1 MGNVPVPLALLEI
14 EKQLWSLKMAERIY
28 VVGGPTGIRLVN
40 ATTKQQAIAH
50 VANSTIK
57 AHVASQTDLV
67 DLLTKGLTVEQYK
80 PVNMELDLGE
90 KA

>member
-1 MGNVPVPLALLEI
+1 
-14 EKQLWSLKMAERIY
+14 MAERIY
-28 VVGGPTGIRLVN
+28 VVGGPQGIRLVN

-67 DLLTKGLTVEQYK
+67 ELLTEGWKVEYYK
-80 PVNMELDLGE
+80 PTNMELDLE
-90 KA
+90 VAS

>member
-1 MGNVPVPLALLEI
+1 
-14 EKQLWSLKMAERIY
+14 MANRIY
-28 VVGGPTGIRLVN
+28 VVGGPQGIRLVN

-67 DLLTKGLTVEQYK
+67 ELLTKGLTVEQYK
-80 PVNMELDLGE
+80 PANMELDLGG
-90 KA
+90 AA

>member
-1 MGNVPVPLALLEI
+1 
-14 EKQLWSLKMAERIY
+14 MAERIY

>member
-1 MGNVPVPLALLEI
+1 
-14 EKQLWSLKMAERIY
+14 MAERIY

-80 PVNMELDLGE
+80 PANMELDLGE
-90 KA
+90 TA

>member
-1 MGNVPVPLALLEI
+1 
-14 EKQLWSLKMAERIY
+14 MAERIY
-28 VVGGPTGIRLVN
+28 VVGGPQGIRLVN

-67 DLLTKGLTVEQYK
+67 ELLTKGILVEQYK
-80 PVNMELDLGE
+80 PANLELDLGE
-90 KA
+90 TA

>member
-1 MGNVPVPLALLEI
+1 
-14 EKQLWSLKMAERIY
+14 MAERIY
-28 VVGGPTGIRLVN
+28 VVGGPQGIRLVN

-67 DLLTKGLTVEQYK
+67 ELLTKGILVEQYK
-80 PVNMELDLGE
+80 LANMELDLGE
-90 KA
+90 PS